1 MGATVNI
8 LNGEIILSPTTST
21 GGGGGSSIQNPVT
34 EDLTFSSNNGIIL
47 EAPNGN
53 KYKITVSD
61 AGALI
66 TTLVTP

>member
-1 MGATVNI
+1 MGATLNI

-21 GGGGGSSIQNPVT
+21 GSEGSSIQNPVT
-34 EDLTFSSNNGIIL
+34 EDLTFSSNKGIIL